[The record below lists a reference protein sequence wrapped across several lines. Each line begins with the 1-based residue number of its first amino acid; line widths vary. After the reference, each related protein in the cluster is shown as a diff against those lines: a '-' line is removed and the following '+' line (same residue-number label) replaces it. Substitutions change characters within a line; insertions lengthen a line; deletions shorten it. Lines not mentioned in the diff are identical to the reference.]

1 MGALVS
7 YTIIVSIAM
16 LAMAAVYRV
25 LMSNEKQAAFN
36 RLALI
41 VIYILAFVSP
51 ILADLF
57 RGTPSSGDL
66 TREMLPVNIIS
77 SAETTTHTGSVLP
90 GLIICTYFAGAAFML
105 LRSAYIWFR
114 LWRIVNS
121 GRRERIGQYT
131 LVVTETGGYSSFGW
145 LHYIVISEE
154 DYIKDRSIIVSH
166 EMMHLR
172 LGHPIDMILAQI
184 SIVLLW
190 YTPAPY
196 ILRNELRSVHEYQAD
211 MAVIN
216 SGVDMRSYQLTLI
229 KKAVGK
235 NFPALAN
242 NLNHSKLKKRI
253 TMMMKN
259 QSDKTRRMRA
269 LTIAPALALAIVA
282 VNTPTV
288 AHALKEVSNTDTI
301 AKSTQII
308 IVGKSNE
315 AKSLSVTGFSDNEN
329 SNIDSTTVITIDGR
343 RVSRQELS
351 AIDPS
356 TIKSMNVLKNSTTKQ
371 IVVTLKNSEEAAKHE
386 PIENSEEIKVV
397 AVGTIAKD
405 STTKDV
411 NESID
416 NSAVIVDNESID
428 NSDVIIEVDGRTM
441 SSQELKSLDPATI
454 SSVTVLRGTPSRI
467 VIELKPEVK
476 SSDKT
481 TDPK

>member
-16 LAMAAVYRV
+16 LAMAAVYRG

-57 RGTPSSGDL
+57 RDTPSSSEL
-66 TREMLPVNIIS
+66 TREMLPPVNVIS
-77 SAETTTHTGSVLP
+77 SAKTTTHTGSVLP
-90 GLIICTYFAGAAFML
+90 GLIICTYFTGAAFML
-105 LRSAYIWFR
+105 LRSAYIWFK

-154 DYIKDRSIIVSH
+154 DYIKDRPIIVSH

-242 NLNHSKLKKRI
+242 SLNHSKLKKRI

-282 VNTPTV
+282 VNTPTM
-288 AHALKEVSNTDTI
+288 AHALKAVSNTDTV

-308 IVGKSNE
+308 AADKGNE
-315 AKSLSVTGFSDNEN
+315 AKPISVNRLNDNN
-329 SNIDSTTVITIDGR
+329 NINIIDSTTVITIDGR
-343 RVSRQELS
+343 RVSQQELS
-351 AIDPS
+351 ALDPS
-356 TIKSMNVLKNSTTKQ
+356 TIKSMSVLNNSTPKRL
-371 IVVTLKNSEEAAKHE
+371 VVTLKNSEEAAKHE
-386 PIENSEEIKVV
+386 SVGNAEDIRIVAVSTDSKNITAKSISESIEN
-397 AVGTIAKD
+397 G
-405 STTKDV
+405 
-411 NESID
+411 N
-416 NSAVIVDNESID
+416 VIV
-428 NSDVIIEVDGRTM
+428 EVDGRAITGK
-441 SSQELKSLDPATI
+441 QLEALDPATI

-467 VIELKPEVK
+467 VIELKPDAK
-476 SSDKT
+476 SSDNT

>member
-16 LAMAAVYRV
+16 LAMAAVYRG

-51 ILADLF
+51 ILADML
-57 RGTPSSGDL
+57 RDTPSSGEL
-66 TREMLPVNIIS
+66 TREMLPVNIIT

-105 LRSAYIWFR
+105 LRSAYIWFK

-121 GRRERIGQYT
+121 GRRKRIGQYT

-154 DYIKDRSIIVSH
+154 DYIKDRPIIVSH

-196 ILRNELRSVHEYQAD
+196 IMRNELRTVHEYQAD

-242 NLNHSKLKKRI
+242 SLNHSKLKKRI

-288 AHALKEVSNTDTI
+288 AHALKAVSNTDTV

-308 IVGKSNE
+308 AADKGNE
-315 AKSLSVTGFSDNEN
+315 AKSLSVNGLNDNN
-329 SNIDSTTVITIDGR
+329 NINIIDSATVITIDGR
-343 RVSRQELS
+343 RVSQQELS
-351 AIDPS
+351 ALDPS
-356 TIKSMNVLKNSTTKQ
+356 TIKSMSVLNNSTPKRL
-371 IVVTLKNSEEAAKHE
+371 VVTLKNSEEAAKHE
-386 PIENSEEIKVV
+386 SVGNAEDIRIV
-397 AVGTIAKD
+397 AVSTIQKD
-405 STTKDV
+405 STIKNV
-411 NESID
+411 SEST
-416 NSAVIVDNESID
+416 D
-428 NSDVIIEVDGRTM
+428 NSDVIVEVDGCHM

-467 VIELKPEVK
+467 VIELKHNAK
-476 SSDKT
+476 SSGDT

>member
-1 MGALVS
+1 
-7 YTIIVSIAM
+7 
-16 LAMAAVYRV
+16 
-25 LMSNEKQAAFN
+25 
-36 RLALI
+36 
-41 VIYILAFVSP
+41 
-51 ILADLF
+51 
-57 RGTPSSGDL
+57 
-66 TREMLPVNIIS
+66 MLPVNIIT
-77 SAETTTHTGSVLP
+77 SAETTTHTGSFLP
-90 GLIICTYFAGAAFML
+90 VLIICTYFAGAAFML
-105 LRSAYIWFR
+105 LRSAYIWLR

-131 LVVTETGGYSSFGW
+131 LVITETGGYSSFGW
-145 LHYIVISEE
+145 LRYIVISEE
-154 DYIKDRSIIVSH
+154 DYLKDRTIIVSH

-211 MAVIN
+211 MAVIS

-242 NLNHSKLKKRI
+242 SLNHSKLKKRI

-288 AHALKEVSNTDTI
+288 AHALKAISNTDTV

-315 AKSLSVTGFSDNEN
+315 EKSLSVTGFNDNEN
-329 SNIDSTTVITIDGR
+329 TNIIDSTTVITIDGR
-343 RVSRQELS
+343 RVSQQELS
-351 AIDPS
+351 ALDPS
-356 TIKSMNVLKNSTTKQ
+356 TIKSMSILNNSTPKRL
-371 IVVTLKNSEEAAKHE
+371 VVTLKNSEEAAKHE
-386 PIENSEEIKVV
+386 SVENSEDVRIV
-397 AVGTIAKD
+397 AVSTIAKD

-416 NSAVIVDNESID
+416 NSDVIVEVDGRTVSSQDLKSLDPATISSVTVLRGTPSRISID
-428 NSDVIIEVDGRTM
+428 NSDVIVEVDGRTV

-454 SSVTVLRGTPSRI
+454 SSVTVLRGTPSR
-467 VIELKPEVK
+467 
-476 SSDKT
+476 
-481 TDPK
+481 

>member
-1 MGALVS
+1 MGTLVS

-16 LAMAAVYRV
+16 LAMAAVYRC

-41 VIYILAFVSP
+41 FIYILAFVSP
-51 ILADLF
+51 ILAGLF
-57 RGTPSSGDL
+57 RYTPSSGEF
-66 TREMLPVNIIS
+66 TREMLPVNIIT
-77 SAETTTHTGSVLP
+77 SAETTTHTGSFLP
-90 GLIICTYFAGAAFML
+90 VLIICTYFAGAAFML
-105 LRSAYIWFR
+105 LRSAYIWLR

-131 LVVTETGGYSSFGW
+131 LVITETGGYSSFGW
-145 LHYIVISEE
+145 LRYIVISEE
-154 DYIKDRSIIVSH
+154 DYLKDRTIIVSH

-211 MAVIN
+211 MAVIS

-242 NLNHSKLKKRI
+242 SLNHSKLKKRI

-288 AHALKEVSNTDTI
+288 AHALKAISNTDTV

-315 AKSLSVTGFSDNEN
+315 EKSLSVTGFNDNQN
-329 SNIDSTTVITIDGR
+329 TNIIDSTTVITIDGR
-343 RVSRQELS
+343 RVSQQELS
-351 AIDPS
+351 ALDPS
-356 TIKSMNVLKNSTTKQ
+356 TIKSMSILNNSTPKRL
-371 IVVTLKNSEEAAKHE
+371 VVTLKNSEEAAKHE
-386 PIENSEEIKVV
+386 SVENSEDVRIV
-397 AVGTIAKD
+397 AVSTIAKD

-416 NSAVIVDNESID
+416 NSDVIV
-428 NSDVIIEVDGRTM
+428 EVDGRTV

-467 VIELKPEVK
+467 LIKLKPDTK
-476 SSDKT
+476 SSGDT